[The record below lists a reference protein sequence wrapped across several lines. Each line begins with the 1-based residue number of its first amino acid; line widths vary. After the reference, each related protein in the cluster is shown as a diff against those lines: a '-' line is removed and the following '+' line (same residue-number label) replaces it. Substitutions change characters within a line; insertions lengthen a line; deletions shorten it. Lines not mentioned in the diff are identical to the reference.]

1 VSIIGKKENG
11 GMCSEAAKGTQTEEA
26 GMPCKGKSAG
36 RRKKVENKGRRSGT
50 CGQATRSAARK
61 RRGIKEKSNA
71 RPIMESTGTLWE
83 RYSR

>member
-11 GMCSEAAKGTQTEEA
+11 GVCSEAAKGTQTEEA

-36 RRKKVENKGRRSGT
+36 RRSGT
-50 CGQATRSAARK
+50 RGQATRSAARK
-61 RRGIKEKSNA
+61 RRGIKEKSSA
-71 RPIMESTGTLWE
+71 HPIMESTGTLWE